1 MEEKVSKSTNYE
13 LDSIIN
19 SNSNPPNDEVTVA
32 ESNPDPATSNPLDY
46 SFLKNH
52 CNVCVCH

>member
-19 SNSNPPNDEVTVA
+19 SNSNPPNDEVTA
-32 ESNPDPATSNPLDY
+32 SESNPDPPISSLLDY

-52 CNVCVCH
+52 W

>member
-19 SNSNPPNDEVTVA
+19 SNSNPPNDEVTA
-32 ESNPDPATSNPLDY
+32 SESNPDPPTNNPLD
-46 SFLKNH
+46 SSKKKPLFFQESL
-52 CNVCVCH
+52 